1 MAAPGSPAHELAAHR
16 RARET
21 MAISRSDV
29 ERIAHLARLE
39 IDAGQAEDVRA
50 KLDAIFALIDEL
62 NAVDTRGV
70 VPMAHAQ
77 DLSLPLRDDVVTE
90 ADRHGLFQR
99 TAPAVEDGLYLVPK
113 VIE

>member
-1 MAAPGSPAHELAAHR
+1 MVGKAQDSASEVRQAAARALAELDDP
-16 RARET
+16 RAVQALILLLR
-21 MAISRSDV
+21 DPV
-29 ERIAHLARLE
+29 LE
-39 IDAGQAEDVRA
+39 VR
-50 KLDAIFALIDEL
+50 LDAIFALIDEL